1 MTRDNLLRVVDK
13 FPISATMRYNLG
25 CYECQLGNLDRAK
38 RWLEKAFELG
48 EEHEAGGAGRP

>member
-1 MTRDNLLRVVDK
+1 
-13 FPISATMRYNLG
+13 MRYNLA

-48 EEHEAGGAGRP
+48 DARNMKLAALDDPDSEPLWKVIGKI